1 MALRL
6 IAQFFSIL
14 FHPLFM
20 LTYMLILL
28 LLVNPYIFGVSSIKN
43 HSVFILLVF
52 LSTVIIPAFSVLL
65 MKLLGF
71 IETLEMKS
79 KQERIL
85 PYIMTGM
92 FYMWLF
98 INLLNNSETPTAYT
112 IFVLGATIGLFLAFL
127 INIFSKISMH
137 TVGMGG
143 LVGMVIITM
152 LQFSYGGFS
161 IDLPLLGFIEI
172 SMSNLLMIAILLTGI
187 VGTSRMILR
196 AHEPNEL
203 YGGFFIGLSTQF
215 IAAFFLFF

>member
-1 MALRL
+1 
-6 IAQFFSIL
+6 
-14 FHPLFM
+14 M
-20 LTYMLILL
+20 LVLL
-28 LLVNPYIFGVSSIKN
+28 LLVNPYIFGVSNFK
-43 HSVFILLVF
+43 HQSVFILLVF
-52 LSTVIIPAFSVLL
+52 ISTVIIPAFSVFL
-65 MKLLGF
+65 MKKLGF
-71 IETLEMKS
+71 IETLEMKT

-85 PYIMTGM
+85 PYIITGL

-98 INLLNNSETPTAYT
+98 VNLLNNTEIPIAYT

-127 INIFSKISMH
+127 INLFSKISMH

-152 LQFSYGGFS
+152 LQFSYGVFAV
-161 IDLPLLGFIEI
+161 DLPLVGFVEI
-172 SMSNLLMIAILLTGI
+172 SMNSLLMMVILLAGI

-203 YGGFFIGLSTQF
+203 YGGFLVGLSTQF